1 MKTSRNTVAKTAIL
15 DVLKNAEVALS
26 HSEIQTLSD
35 NICDRVTIYRI
46 LDRLVT
52 DDLVHK
58 IVNLDGTIKYA
69 TCHHKKDHAVHTH
82 NHIHFSCLKCNLL
95 TCLDNVEPTF
105 ILPTNYQ
112 IKEVN
117 FTISGFCPSCS

>member
-1 MKTSRNTVAKTAIL
+1 LRLIFLKYETSRNTVAKTAIL

-58 IVNLDGTIKYA
+58 IVN
-69 TCHHKKDHAVHTH
+69 
-82 NHIHFSCLKCNLL
+82 
-95 TCLDNVEPTF
+95 
-105 ILPTNYQ
+105 
-112 IKEVN
+112 
-117 FTISGFCPSCS
+117 